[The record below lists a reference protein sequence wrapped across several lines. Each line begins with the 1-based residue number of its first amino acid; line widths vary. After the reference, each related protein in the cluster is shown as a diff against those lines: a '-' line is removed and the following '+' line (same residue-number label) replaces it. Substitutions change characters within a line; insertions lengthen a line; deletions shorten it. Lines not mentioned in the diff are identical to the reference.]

1 MRAQWWSVPIP
12 RHATLCDAD
21 SRGFIVVAFCSA
33 ILHHWM
39 CKIPTEVATLTFSI
53 TFGYDYFE
61 YLKKDPVKFELFNK
75 SMAAHTKRDIPTIID
90 ALNLDSHKSI
100 IDIGGGTGELLSG
113 IVKHRNITGV
123 LYDLGQVIKHAKA
136 NLADDI
142 LEKLDL
148 VSGDFISSI
157 PSGIDYHILKFILHD
172 WTDEIA
178 IKILKNSRASINPGG
193 KLFIIEAIV
202 DTKQH
207 DSSAVWHDL
216 HMFSLFNSKERE
228 KKDFEYLLR
237 ESDFEINKIITLPRN
252 GLLKLSVIE
261 CNPI

>member
-1 MRAQWWSVPIP
+1 
-12 RHATLCDAD
+12 
-21 SRGFIVVAFCSA
+21 
-33 ILHHWM
+33 
-39 CKIPTEVATLTFSI
+39 
-53 TFGYDYFE
+53 
-61 YLKKDPVKFELFNK
+61 
-75 SMAAHTKRDIPTIID
+75 MAAHTKRDIPTIID

-178 IKILKNSRASINPGG
+178 IKILK
-193 KLFIIEAIV
+193 KLPSV
-202 DTKQH
+202 NKP
-207 DSSAVWHDL
+207 
-216 HMFSLFNSKERE
+216 RG
-228 KKDFEYLLR
+228 
-237 ESDFEINKIITLPRN
+237 KIIYN
-252 GLLKLSVIE
+252 
-261 CNPI
+261 